1 VKLLNWPPDDTLG
14 SRLDGEKVLEWGRQ
28 IAGQVD
34 ALGPEMQSHTDD
46 ALGALTGAFRAR
58 LARGEPLDDLMPQAF
73 AAVREVAARTLGW
86 RPLDVQ
92 IIGGAVLHR
101 GKIAE
106 MRAGEGK
113 TLTAALTGYLN
124 ALPGRGVHV
133 MTVSDYLAARDA
145 GRMAAL
151 YRFLG
156 LSTGLVTAVLPGAPD
171 SRRLAYEAD
180 VTYGDWKQFAF
191 DYLRDNLAWGSEQ
204 MVQRG
209 HFFAIADDAD
219 LILIDAIE
227 SQQMITAETRTL
239 AMAHVRD
246 YLGQYQRL
254 AGMTGTAVTDALAY
268 QKIYHLDV
276 VPVPA
281 GKPVIRVDHPDAVHR
296 TTQAKLAAL
305 ADEAAARHA
314 TGQPVLI
321 GATSSEEAQT
331 VSGLLARRGI
341 GHEVL
346 TGADDERDAQA
357 IAEAGRRSAVT
368 IIAGMAGRGV
378 DICLGGATGAGHAEI
393 AGLGGLCVLG
403 TQRPACR
410 RQELELRDRAGCQ
423 GDPGEATYFLSID
436 DDRIMRLFSRRVAS
450 LITRANRSPGLS
462 ELIDNAQ
469 AWAAVSE
476 AEQLGQVVSYQ
487 SVLADQ
493 QLVVYARRRAAFT
506 GEGLRD
512 RIRSM
517 IDEVIRAHVATPAG
531 EHAEP
536 AQLWRE
542 LRDLYPV
549 AVTPEALAGQCG
561 CAVAALTPQFI
572 ATQVAADAQRA
583 YDRREAEL
591 GEPVTREFERLL
603 TISVIDRAWC
613 EHLQAMSDL
622 LDGLAARSADG
633 TVPLPD
639 YQREAALLF
648 AGMDGA
654 VNREIIY
661 GLFNLEVTVEES

>member
-1 VKLLNWPPDDTLG
+1 
-14 SRLDGEKVLEWGRQ
+14 
-28 IAGQVD
+28 
-34 ALGPEMQSHTDD
+34 
-46 ALGALTGAFRAR
+46 
-58 LARGEPLDDLMPQAF
+58 
-73 AAVREVAARTLGW
+73 
-86 RPLDVQ
+86 
-92 IIGGAVLHR
+92 
-101 GKIAE
+101 
-106 MRAGEGK
+106 
-113 TLTAALTGYLN
+113 
-124 ALPGRGVHV
+124 
-133 MTVSDYLAARDA
+133 
-145 GRMAAL
+145 
-151 YRFLG
+151 
-156 LSTGLVTAVLPGAPD
+156 
-171 SRRLAYEAD
+171 
-180 VTYGDWKQFAF
+180 
-191 DYLRDNLAWGSEQ
+191 
-204 MVQRG
+204 MV
-209 HFFAIADDAD
+209 
-219 LILIDAIE
+219 
-227 SQQMITAETRTL
+227 
-239 AMAHVRD
+239 HVRD

-254 AGMTGTAVTDALAY
+254 AGMTGTAVTDALTY

-281 GKPVIRVDHPDAVHR
+281 GKPVIRVDHPDAVYR
-296 TTQAKLAAL
+296 TTQAKLAVL

-321 GATSSEEAQT
+321 GATSSEEAET

-341 GHEVL
+341 SHEVL

-357 IAEAGRRSAVT
+357 ITGVGRRSAVT

-378 DICLGGATGAGHAEI
+378 GIRLGGATGAGHAEI

-410 RQELELRDRAGCQ
+410 RHELELRDRAGCQ

-436 DDRIMRLFSRRVAS
+436 DDRIKRLLPRRAAS
-450 LITRANRSPGLS
+450 LLTRANRSPGLS
-462 ELIDNAQ
+462 ELIDNVQ

-476 AEQLGQVVSYQ
+476 AEQLGQILSYQ

-493 QLVVYARRRAAFT
+493 QLLVYARRRAVFT

-517 IDEVIRAHVATPAG
+517 IDEVIRARVATAAG

-549 AVTPEALAGQCG
+549 AVTPEALAAQCG
-561 CAVAALTPQFI
+561 CTVAALTPQFI

-591 GEPVTREFERLL
+591 GEPLTREFERRL
-603 TISVIDRAWC
+603 TMWVIDRAWC

-622 LDGLAARSADG
+622 LDDLATRSADG

-648 AGMDGA
+648 AAMESA

-661 GLFNLEVTVEES
+661 GLFNFEVTVEES